1 MAKHSDTPPAH
12 FNYFQSSVE
21 GIAMPE
27 RFSYPFHY
35 VPNEIA
41 LIAAGELQTYLQTQT
56 DWEHDFGMETSH
68 DDLIIGKMFGVLVV
82 KNHQGEL
89 GYLCAVSGRLA
100 GQNLHEKF
108 VPPVFDIL
116 TEEGFFRKGEAII
129 SEINARIRAMEKKP
143 EYVDAL
149 EQLEEAKQQ
158 SESQLEELK
167 QQNKTNKAERDRTRA
182 ALEAQVPNEEIGNQ
196 LKALNQQSINEHYRL
211 KQLKIE
217 WKAKLEEVENRVAQ
231 FEQAIDA
238 LKDERKQ
245 RSAALQDEIFEQ
257 FYFVNKALEKRSVG
271 DIFKYTAEGKP
282 TAGAGECA
290 APKLFQYAFLHQLE
304 PIALAEFWWGQS
316 PKTEIRIHGH
326 YYPACRG
333 KCEPILGHMLQG
345 MDIEENPLLKN
356 PAEGKDLSI
365 VWEDEHIVIVNKPH
379 EFLSVPGKSIDDS
392 VATRLRKRYPEAT
405 GPMVVHR
412 LDMSTSGI
420 LMAAKTLE
428 VYKALQIQFEQ
439 REIKKR
445 YVAWLDGILEQNAGW
460 IDLPLRVD
468 LDDRPR
474 QLVCY
479 EHGKSAQT
487 RWKVIERKEGRT
499 KVYFFPVTGRTHQL
513 RVHAAHA
520 LGLHTPIVGDD
531 LYGKPNTR
539 LHLHAERI
547 EFSHPITEKW
557 IVVEAPAEFEQPDIQ

>member
-1 MAKHSDTPPAH
+1 MR
-12 FNYFQSSVE
+12 Q
-21 GIAMPE
+21 
-27 RFSYPFHY
+27 
-35 VPNEIA
+35 
-41 LIAAGELQTYLQTQT
+41 
-56 DWEHDFGMETSH
+56 
-68 DDLIIGKMFGVLVV
+68 
-82 KNHQGEL
+82 
-89 GYLCAVSGRLA
+89 
-100 GQNLHEKF
+100 
-108 VPPVFDIL
+108 
-116 TEEGFFRKGEAII
+116 
-129 SEINARIRAMEKKP
+129 
-143 EYVDAL
+143 
-149 EQLEEAKQQ
+149 
-158 SESQLEELK
+158 
-167 QQNKTNKAERDRTRA
+167 
-182 ALEAQVPNEEIGNQ
+182 ALEAHAPNEEAGNQ
-196 LKALNQQSINEHYRL
+196 LKELNQQSINEHYRL

-217 WKAKLEEVENRVAQ
+217 WKATLAEMENRVAT
-231 FEQAIDA
+231 FEQAIDS
-238 LKDERKQ
+238 LKEERKQ

-257 FYFVNKALEKRSVG
+257 FYFVNKGLEKRSVG
-271 DIFKYTAEGKP
+271 DIFKYTSEGKP

-290 APKLFQYAFLHQLE
+290 APKLFQYAFLNQLE

-345 MDIEENPLLKN
+345 LNIEENPLLKN

-379 EFLSVPGKSIDDS
+379 EFLSVPGKSIHDS

-445 YVAWLDGILEQNAGW
+445 YVAWLDGILEENAGW

-487 RWKVIERKEGRT
+487 RWKVIERKDGRT
-499 KVYFFPVTGRTHQL
+499 KVYLFPVTGRTHQL

-531 LYGKPNTR
+531 LYGKPADR
-539 LHLHAERI
+539 LQLHAERI
-547 EFSHPITEKW
+547 EFIHPISGEKH
-557 IVVEAPAEFEQPDIQ
+557 VVCCECASF

>member
-1 MAKHSDTPPAH
+1 
-12 FNYFQSSVE
+12 
-21 GIAMPE
+21 
-27 RFSYPFHY
+27 
-35 VPNEIA
+35 
-41 LIAAGELQTYLQTQT
+41 
-56 DWEHDFGMETSH
+56 
-68 DDLIIGKMFGVLVV
+68 
-82 KNHQGEL
+82 
-89 GYLCAVSGRLA
+89 
-100 GQNLHEKF
+100 
-108 VPPVFDIL
+108 
-116 TEEGFFRKGEAII
+116 
-129 SEINARIRAMEKKP
+129 
-143 EYVDAL
+143 
-149 EQLEEAKQQ
+149 
-158 SESQLEELK
+158 
-167 QQNKTNKAERDRTRA
+167 
-182 ALEAQVPNEEIGNQ
+182 
-196 LKALNQQSINEHYRL
+196 
-211 KQLKIE
+211 
-217 WKAKLEEVENRVAQ
+217 
-231 FEQAIDA
+231 
-238 LKDERKQ
+238 
-245 RSAALQDEIFEQ
+245 
-257 FYFVNKALEKRSVG
+257 
-271 DIFKYTAEGKP
+271 
-282 TAGAGECA
+282 
-290 APKLFQYAFLHQLE
+290 
-304 PIALAEFWWGQS
+304 
-316 PKTEIRIHGH
+316 
-326 YYPACRG
+326 
-333 KCEPILGHMLQG
+333 MLQG

-445 YVAWLDGILEQNAGW
+445 YVAWLDGILEENAGW

-487 RWKVIERKEGRT
+487 RWKVIERKDGRT
-499 KVYFFPVTGRTHQL
+499 RVYFFPVTGRTHQL

-531 LYGKPNTR
+531 LYGKPAER

-547 EFSHPITEKW
+547 EFRHPISGEKH
-557 IVVEAPAEFEQPDIQ
+557 VVCCECATF